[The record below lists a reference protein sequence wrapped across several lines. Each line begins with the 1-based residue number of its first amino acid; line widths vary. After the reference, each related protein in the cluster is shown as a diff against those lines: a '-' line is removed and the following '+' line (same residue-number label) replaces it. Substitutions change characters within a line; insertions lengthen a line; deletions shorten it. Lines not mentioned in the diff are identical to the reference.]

1 MTGIGGTPIPP
12 FQGKLTAQ
20 EVWDV
25 AHYVQSLRVDAH
37 VAELAAS
44 GLKKSDEEAARSRIW
59 ASLSVAARR
68 GQIDKLVVEG
78 PQGNPVTLAKTTG
91 R

>member
-1 MTGIGGTPIPP
+1 
-12 FQGKLTAQ
+12 
-20 EVWDV
+20 VWDV

-44 GLKKSDEEAARSRIW
+44 GLKKSDEEEARSRIW
-59 ASLSVAARR
+59 ASLSEAARR
-68 GQIDKLVVEG
+68 GQIDKLVAEG